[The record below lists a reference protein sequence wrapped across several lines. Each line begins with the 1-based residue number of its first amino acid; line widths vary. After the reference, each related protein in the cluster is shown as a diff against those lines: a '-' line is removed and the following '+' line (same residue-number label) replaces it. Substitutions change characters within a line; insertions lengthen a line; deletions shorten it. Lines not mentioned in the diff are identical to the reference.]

1 MTMHDDDTIPIGDRW
16 RWWALPP
23 SALPEAWVDVVG
35 LHRVD
40 GGVAYFVRTI
50 EDRRIACGTAT
61 TAYSGARA
69 ARDDATRCGH
79 RVRAGLAVDDT
90 AIVPAYFGHVG
101 DPDIEVVADVVADA
115 VPAPAPPPVNPD
127 DRVIAAG
134 ADPDDVATPAPAD
147 VAAARAALF
156 AAPTAEQ
163 WWAMYATTLP
173 TVVTIRQ
180 ARTTAGHTL
189 YLVIDATCARLALGT
204 HREGYASFD
213 AAMDAVRSLR
223 GATGAP
229 RYTETHP
236 APLVAR
242 LPDWYEPIGDAPSPG
257 IDDDFMPAPRPRRRR
272 AVVVDDAG
280 TTPPTAVPPPG
291 MVPSPILPYPAPRW
305 WDRDNYEIP
314 WYALDPDPKDRHAF
328 TAIRVLRHSDGRELY
343 LVQNVVD
350 HRVAY
355 GTNRNGYATEAEARA
370 ASRARG
376 DIVYARVLTL
386 HEPIPRD
393 ARVTPWPENDDLKE
407 YHLPGT
413 E

>member
-1 MTMHDDDTIPIGDRW
+1 
-16 RWWALPP
+16 
-23 SALPEAWVDVVG
+23 
-35 LHRVD
+35 
-40 GGVAYFVRTI
+40 
-50 EDRRIACGTAT
+50 
-61 TAYSGARA
+61 
-69 ARDDATRCGH
+69 
-79 RVRAGLAVDDT
+79 
-90 AIVPAYFGHVG
+90 
-101 DPDIEVVADVVADA
+101 
-115 VPAPAPPPVNPD
+115 
-127 DRVIAAG
+127 
-134 ADPDDVATPAPAD
+134 
-147 VAAARAALF
+147 
-156 AAPTAEQ
+156 
-163 WWAMYATTLP
+163 
-173 TVVTIRQ
+173 
-180 ARTTAGHTL
+180 
-189 YLVIDATCARLALGT
+189 
-204 HREGYASFD
+204 
-213 AAMDAVRSLR
+213 
-223 GATGAP
+223 
-229 RYTETHP
+229 
-236 APLVAR
+236 
-242 LPDWYEPIGDAPSPG
+242 
-257 IDDDFMPAPRPRRRR
+257 MPAPRPRRRR